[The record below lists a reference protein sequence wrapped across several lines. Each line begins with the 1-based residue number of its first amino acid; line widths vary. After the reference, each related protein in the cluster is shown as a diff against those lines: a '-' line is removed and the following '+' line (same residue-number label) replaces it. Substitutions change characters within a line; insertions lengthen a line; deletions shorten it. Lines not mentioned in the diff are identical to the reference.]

1 MISSRE
7 VALKVKT
14 LKPKSTN
21 DVSET
26 FVYVKHGGNITLEC
40 HSDDNRDQGMM
51 HRKQNYESHVLKLDR
66 GDSGIYNCWV
76 SDRAVDNS
84 IVVQHRPEIG
94 NRYICTKFPTEVV
107 TYNILVK

>member
-51 HRKQNYESHVLKLDR
+51 NRKQNYESHVLKLDR

-94 NRYICTKFPTEVV
+94 NRYKCTKYSIEIV
-107 TYNILVK
+107 TNNISVK